1 MKKQKVDDLRKRLK
15 ETEDKIAEIAK
26 EEAKPEQAEGF
37 AERKAAA
44 IDAKTQIEAQIAEQ
58 DHEQS
63 EAKMPLAVK
72 DKDKLNVILYGP
84 DKAGK
89 TSVANLLSQEHQ
101 RCIVKLDQLYDFCVK
116 RGLPVADK
124 AAKYLEQRQEELKLA
139 LEEQEKAKKAKGKK
153 PPAKG
158 QEEPEVNPNDY
169 KYLSKEIVIEM
180 VQARVQ
186 EEDCN
191 AGVIFDNLEAPQW

>member
-1 MKKQKVDDLRKRLK
+1 MDDLRKRLK
-15 ETEDKIAEIAK
+15 ETEDKLAEIAK

>member
-1 MKKQKVDDLRKRLK
+1 VDDLRKRLK

-116 RGLPVADK
+116 RGIPVADK

>member
-1 MKKQKVDDLRKRLK
+1 VDDLRKRLK

>member
-1 MKKQKVDDLRKRLK
+1 MDDLRKRLK